1 MKITKTRLKQIIKE
15 ELEIIQEDPVDLMT
29 DVEKLKL
36 LFDALALVAYNFSP
50 VAMAAL
56 VAHFLKKVMGMNT
69 PADVKLAADDAI
81 DQQSRNNP

>member
-1 MKITKTRLKQIIKE
+1 MKITKAQLKQIIKE
-15 ELEIIQEDPVDLMT
+15 ELENIQEDPVDLMT
-29 DVEKLKL
+29 DAEKLRL

-69 PADVKLAADDAI
+69 PADVEIAAAAAI
-81 DQQSRNNP
+81 EQQSRDNS